1 VIIVDTNVLAYL
13 FLQGEHTSQAEAAR
27 RQDKVWAAPRLWR
40 SEFRNVLAQYLRR
53 ELLTLQDARRMVD
66 RATEMMEGH
75 EYEVSSLYVLELVSQ
90 STCSAYDCEFVA
102 LARDLQV
109 PLVTTDRQIL
119 REFPSIAVGL
129 GTFLA
134 SRNN

>member
-1 VIIVDTNVLAYL
+1 VITVDTNVLAYL

-40 SEFRNVLAQYLRR
+40 SEFRNVLSQYLRR
-53 ELLTLQDARRMVD
+53 ELLTLQDARQMVD
-66 RATEMMEGH
+66 RAIEMMEGR

-102 LARDLQV
+102 LARDLEV

-119 REFPSIAVGL
+119 NEFPNVAISL
-129 GTFLA
+129 DTFLL
-134 SRNN
+134 SQSN